1 MSHADLTIVGAGLAG
16 LTAAVLAA
24 RAGLS
29 VTLWTGREAGGRAR
43 TDVVDGFHLNHGAH
57 ALYDAGVAAR
67 TWRELGLD
75 LSGGAPSFTFWAAH
89 DGKRTRLPVDAVSLA
104 RSGLLG
110 VVDKARFAGILTRM
124 GGLADSVAP
133 ELTWGA
139 WRREQAADGTTLA
152 ALLDALARLSTFIA
166 DPAPVRAAVLMR
178 QMGLSGGGVTY
189 LHGGWQRVVHC
200 ATA

>member
-75 LSGGAPSFTFWAAH
+75 LRPRACVISQMFHAVRDICLQGLLPHQHAIAAILRH
-89 DGKRTRLPVDAVSLA
+89 RRDSAKHLASATARVEARGLRAARRERPDRLRSRTR
-104 RSGLLG
+104 GCG
-110 VVDKARFAGILTRM
+110 
-124 GGLADSVAP
+124 
-133 ELTWGA
+133 
-139 WRREQAADGTTLA
+139 
-152 ALLDALARLSTFIA
+152 STFSDVSRRRLA
-166 DPAPVRAAVLMR
+166 
-178 QMGLSGGGVTY
+178 
-189 LHGGWQRVVHC
+189 
-200 ATA
+200 